1 MILKNNDI
9 NSLKEIFEEY
19 KDNYHLVI
27 SDFTK
32 IYTYTVDNKIVGF
45 LVFDIM
51 YEKCEIVDIYV
62 SEEYRRRNI
71 AYELINEIE
80 RDFNLENITLEV
92 STDNIK
98 AINLYK
104 KLGFEEASIRK
115 NYYKDSDAILM
126 LKEIR

>member
-19 KDNYHLVI
+19 KNNYYPVI

-32 IYTYTVDNKIVGF
+32 IYTYDVGNKIVGF

-51 YEKCEIVDIYV
+51 YEKCEVVDIYV
-62 SEEYRRRNI
+62 SEDYRRRNI

-80 RDFNLENITLEV
+80 KDFNIENITLEV

-104 KLGFEEASIRK
+104 KLGFREVSIRK
-115 NYYKDSDAILM
+115 KYYKDSDAILM